1 MATPS
6 LTRLH
11 ISNNSDCWFVNLAAL
26 PHLACLR
33 DLALSSCSVDSFGS
47 IAACPTLE
55 LLELR
60 GILIKGQSGYNVL
73 RLLLPPLPST
83 VPPAVSRNK
92 SGSGGVQ
99 PPLRAAAAR
108 CVRLAALQ
116 QVVFSY
122 CKMAADAKEAA
133 RCTANSQL
141 HIRMR
146 ELIAFCIERP
156 LLRSLHLPTVFATDM
171 ERRRLNAH
179 VPATI
184 TWLAPEPQ
192 PQVWRVA
199 AVAASAHP
207 IMNLLRTGANQA
219 LCVAFAHCM
228 LA

>member
-1 MATPS
+1 MHVQDLARATPG

-11 ISNNSDCWFVNLAAL
+11 ISNNSSFVHLAAL
-26 PHLACLR
+26 PRLTCLR
-33 DLALSSCSVDSFGS
+33 DLAVSFCSVASLGS
-47 IAACPTLE
+47 ISACPTLE
-55 LLELR
+55 RLELR
-60 GILIKGQSGYNVL
+60 GIIVEGLSGLIKGQSGYNVL
-73 RLLLPPLPST
+73 RLLLSPIPST
-83 VPPAVSRNK
+83 APPAVNRSK

-156 LLRSLHLPTVFATDM
+156 LHRSLHLPSTAIVTDM
-171 ERRRLNAH
+171 ERRRLEAH

-184 TWLAPEPQ
+184 TWRALEPR

-199 AVAASAHP
+199 ASAHRCD
-207 IMNLLRTGANQA
+207 NES
-219 LCVAFAHCM
+219 VVH
-228 LA
+228 